1 MVMKPIFEIHP
12 IQGQILK
19 KLLFSTEVRFS
30 EMNPEKI
37 PTDQFN
43 FHLKSLVDSG
53 LIEKNGM
60 YKLTDKGKEFANRF
74 DTEKMVLERQAKP
87 TVVIGCR
94 RQLKGKKQYLIHK
107 RLKNPY
113 YGYHGYITGKIRWG
127 EEVLET
133 AKREILEETG
143 MTANKLTLVG
153 VEHKRDYAKNG
164 DLLEDKYFF
173 VIRAEDFDTEDF
185 KKYEGGESLWVDKEE
200 ISKLP
205 NLFDDMDALMEMFEG
220 NKFSFTEPKYTVKS
234 Y

>member
-1 MVMKPIFEIHP
+1 MKPIFEIHP

-53 LIEKNGM
+53 LVEKNDK

-94 RQLKGKKQYLIHK
+94 RDQNGQRQYLIHK
-107 RLKNPY
+107 RLKNPS
-113 YGYHGYITGKIRWG
+113 YGFHGYITGKIRWG
-127 EEVLET
+127 ETVLET
-133 AKREILEETG
+133 AKREIKEETG
-143 MTANKLTLVG
+143 LIANKLTLVG
-153 VEHKRDYAKNG
+153 VEHKMDYDKAG
-164 DLLEDKYFF
+164 GLLEDKFFF
-173 VIRAEDFDTEDF
+173 VIVAEDPEGELI
-185 KKYEGGESLWVDKEE
+185 KYEGGENLWVNKNE
-200 ISKLP
+200 IGKLP

-220 NKFSFTEPKYTVKS
+220 DNFSFSEPKYTVKA

>member
-1 MVMKPIFEIHP
+1 LV
-12 IQGQILK
+12 
-19 KLLFSTEVRFS
+19 LLDVREPFFQCQ
-30 EMNPEKI
+30 NDWQ
-37 PTDQFN
+37 T
-43 FHLKSLVDSG
+43 
-53 LIEKNGM
+53 
-60 YKLTDKGKEFANRF
+60 
-74 DTEKMVLERQAKP
+74 
-87 TVVIGCR
+87 
-94 RQLKGKKQYLIHK
+94 
-107 RLKNPY
+107 PY
-113 YGYHGYITGKIRWG
+113 PYHGYITGKIRWG

-133 AKREILEETG
+133 AKREIFEETG